1 MVRLSVSRPPYMIP
15 SYSLTGDLLAYLN
28 CGLQYRYQNRGAL
41 PPSTPVQLWFG
52 QFIHATMEEAYLRW
66 RDDAAYRRFPW
77 DWATHL
83 RPLEL
88 EIERRLATTG
98 LVAPRQLFCR
108 SDGVS
113 PEPACT
119 CDNPL
124 VDQHKLLASRRVDRL
139 IETWGQHL
147 FPLISRA
154 EVNVRGI
161 RDITYPGPRRADY
174 YEVSGT
180 IDVLGSIEMAS
191 APAGNLLLH
200 RLNAIPEIATAI
212 AGVAGGRYEVI
223 LDYKGMRRPATT
235 APESLYYQWQLHTY
249 AWLREQ
255 QQGASEVVAGV
266 LLFANELE
274 PSQVDMRR
282 LQQDLRGG
290 RTDVQPAGR
299 DATAVTAWTNRT
311 PVPALS
317 RQFQEDRSI
326 LIVPISRASIGSYA
340 AEFDSVV
347 EDIEKS
353 VRSETAGVG
362 ITAAWATR
370 PSGGAYNAPEPETCT
385 ACDHKHY
392 CPLARAVGYG
402 TPPTAP

>member
-1 MVRLSVSRPPYMIP
+1 
-15 SYSLTGDLLAYLN
+15 
-28 CGLQYRYQNRGAL
+28 
-41 PPSTPVQLWFG
+41 
-52 QFIHATMEEAYLRW
+52 
-66 RDDAAYRRFPW
+66 
-77 DWATHL
+77 
-83 RPLEL
+83 
-88 EIERRLATTG
+88 
-98 LVAPRQLFCR
+98 
-108 SDGVS
+108 
-113 PEPACT
+113 
-119 CDNPL
+119 
-124 VDQHKLLASRRVDRL
+124 
-139 IETWGQHL
+139 
-147 FPLISRA
+147 
-154 EVNVRGI
+154 
-161 RDITYPGPRRADY
+161 
-174 YEVSGT
+174 
-180 IDVLGSIEMAS
+180 
-191 APAGNLLLH
+191 
-200 RLNAIPEIATAI
+200 
-212 AGVAGGRYEVI
+212 
-223 LDYKGMRRPATT
+223 
-235 APESLYYQWQLHTY
+235 
-249 AWLREQ
+249 
-255 QQGASEVVAGV
+255 
-266 LLFANELE
+266 
-274 PSQVDMRR
+274 VDMRR